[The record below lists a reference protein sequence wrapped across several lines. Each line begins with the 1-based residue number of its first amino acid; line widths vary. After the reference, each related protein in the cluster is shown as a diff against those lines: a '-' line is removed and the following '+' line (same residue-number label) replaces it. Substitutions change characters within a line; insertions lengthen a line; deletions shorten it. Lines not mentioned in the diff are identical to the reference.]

1 MLIRFCV
8 SNFRSLREEQQ
19 FSMVAAFKED
29 RKDLVH
35 VDSLG
40 LDLLRVAGIYGANA
54 AGKSN
59 LLEALRFMQAAVIE
73 SHRAWPPDGPIA
85 REVFRLDAESR
96 TRPSLF
102 EADFL
107 LEGVHFQYGFELDD
121 KEILREWL
129 YAFPNKR
136 RQVWFTRDSKR
147 PEPFQFGKQLKGSNR
162 VIERLTRPNSLF
174 LSAAAENAHEALGKI
189 YSWFSSRIYS
199 SGAETRETRGIPF
212 TASLLETRRKEI
224 LDLVRLADLGIVD
237 IKIRERASG
246 EPRGRAMSS
255 GWAEGANRVLEF
267 RHRAKGEQVAM
278 TLAQQSRGTQA
289 WFSIAGL
296 VVRALEKGSLL
307 CLDEIDASL
316 HPYLVLELLQI
327 FQDSAKNP
335 NQAQLL
341 FNTHDTT
348 LLGHLLG
355 EPGLHRDQIW
365 FVEKNE
371 EGASH
376 VYPLSDF
383 KPRKQENIERGYLQ
397 GRYGAIPF
405 IDVHKLTEQREG

>member
-1 MLIRFCV
+1 MLIRFRV
-8 SNFRSLREEQQ
+8 ANFRSLRDEQEL
-19 FSMVAAFKED
+19 SMVAAFKEG

-35 VDSLG
+35 VDALG

-59 LLEALRFMQAAVIE
+59 LLEALRFMQAAVVG

-96 TRPSLF
+96 TRPSFF

-107 LEGVHFQYGFELDD
+107 LEGVHFKYGFELDD

-147 PEPFQFGKQLKGSNR
+147 SEPFQFGKQLKGSNR
-162 VIERLTRPNSLF
+162 AIERLTRPNSLF
-174 LSAAAENAHEALGKI
+174 LSVAAENAHEALGKI
-189 YSWFSSRIYS
+189 YSWFRSRIYWF
-199 SGAETRETRGIPF
+199 GAADRETWGIPF
-212 TASLLETRRKEI
+212 TINLLETRHKEI
-224 LDLVRLADLGIVD
+224 LGLLRQADLGIVD
-237 IKIRERASG
+237 VQVRERASG
-246 EPRGRAMSS
+246 EPLKRFMRS
-255 GWAEGANRVLEF
+255 EVANRILEF
-267 RHRAKGEQVAM
+267 SHRTTGNQVAM
-278 TLAQQSRGTQA
+278 SLAEQSRGTQA
-289 WFSIAGL
+289 WFSMAGL
-296 VVRALEKGSLL
+296 VVEALENGYLL

-316 HPYLVLELLQI
+316 HPYLVLEILRI
-327 FQDSAKNP
+327 FQDPDRNP
-335 NQAQLL
+335 NKAQLI
-341 FNTHDTT
+341 FNTHDTA

-355 EPGLHRDQIW
+355 EPVLHRDQIW
-365 FVEKNE
+365 FVEKDE

-405 IDVHKLTEQREG
+405 IAA

>member
-1 MLIRFCV
+1 MLIRFRV

-19 FSMVAAFKED
+19 LSMVAAFKDD

-35 VDSLG
+35 VESLG

-59 LLEALRFMQAAVIE
+59 LLDALRFMQAAVIE

-147 PEPFQFGKQLKGSNR
+147 SEPFQFGKQLKGSNR
-162 VIERLTRPNSLF
+162 TIERLTRANSLF
-174 LSAAAENAHEALGKI
+174 LSAAAENAHEALCRI
-189 YSWFSSRIYS
+189 YSWFRIQIHLSS
-199 SGAETRETRGIPF
+199 AATRETWGTPL
-212 TASLLETRRKEI
+212 TVSLLETRREEI
-224 LDLVRLADLGIVD
+224 LGLLRMADLGIVD
-237 IKIRERASG
+237 VQARERAPG
-246 EPRGRAMSS
+246 EPLKRLMRS
-255 GWAEGANRVLEF
+255 EVANRILEF
-267 RHRAKGEQVAM
+267 SHRAKGSQVSM
-278 TLAQQSRGTQA
+278 SLAEQSRGTQA
-289 WFSIAGL
+289 WFWMAGL
-296 VVRALEKGSLL
+296 IVETLETGYLL

-316 HPYLVLELLQI
+316 HPYLVLEILRN
-327 FQDSAKNP
+327 FQDPERNP
-335 NQAQLL
+335 KQAQLI

-365 FVEKNE
+365 FVEKDE

-397 GRYGAIPF
+397 GRYGAVPF
-405 IDVHKLTEQREG
+405 IAA